1 MRAFAR
7 EDGMIE
13 VFNREPDEVLTV
25 DEFKARQEKAEMERQ
40 AKIEEHIRALRELG
54 INITID
60 EPEESESEVEETE
73 EEEQAEEESEEEIV
87 EETHKEKSEGGP
99 AEQAETFHE
108 KSVQKD
114 TQETAEAAVKR
125 FQIPHRRI

>member
-13 VFNREPDEVLTV
+13 VFNRYPDEVLTV
-25 DEFKARQEKAEMERQ
+25 DEFKARLEKAEMERQ

-60 EPEESESEVEETE
+60 EP
-73 EEEQAEEESEEEIV
+73 EESEEEIV